1 MSGPLLSRF
10 DLVFIL
16 LDKPDEERDFLLSEH
31 VISLHTKNPATASM
45 IEARVSASQETQSQK
60 MSREDREKEKSE
72 RSLMARLLDQKSLP
86 AAIPPKYVFA
96 IISSILLSMYKKN

>member
-16 LDKPDEERDFLLSEH
+16 LDKPDEERDYLLSEH

-45 IEARVSASQETQSQK
+45 IESKIMASQETQSQK
-60 MSREDREKEKSE
+60 LSREDREKEKSE
-72 RSLMARLLDQKSLP
+72 RSLMARLLDQKNMP
-86 AAIPPKYVFA
+86 AAIPPKYV
-96 IISSILLSMYKKN
+96 